1 LLRNSYIHIPSVSY
15 GTEKK
20 IWDSGIDSWDSFDTS
35 KLNLPKLKKNH
46 LKKFVDLS
54 IESLDKGNY
63 SFFSSLLPR
72 QEHWR
77 CFNDFSKIAYLDI
90 ETTGLSK
97 EHDDITMIGVYDGSK
112 VKTFINGK
120 NLGSFKKY
128 ISNFPMIVTFNGS
141 CFDLP
146 FISSKFNMKFDQL
159 HIDLRFASK
168 KLGYSG
174 GLKNIEKQCN
184 LKRSDETDGLDGFEA
199 VRLWHRY
206 LKGDDASLK
215 LLTKYNSEDV
225 INLEALGH
233 IVYDGLKEKT
243 F

>member
-1 LLRNSYIHIPSVSY
+1 
-15 GTEKK
+15 
-20 IWDSGIDSWDSFDTS
+20 
-35 KLNLPKLKKNH
+35 
-46 LKKFVDLS
+46 
-54 IESLDKGNY
+54 
-63 SFFSSLLPR
+63 
-72 QEHWR
+72 
-77 CFNDFSKIAYLDI
+77 
-90 ETTGLSK
+90 
-97 EHDDITMIGVYDGSK
+97 
-112 VKTFINGK
+112 
-120 NLGSFKKY
+120 
-128 ISNFPMIVTFNGS
+128 MIVTFNGS

-206 LKGDDASLK
+206 LKGDDDSLK